1 MKHTRLV
8 KYRPVLTANQI
19 THILNLAKLENP
31 LSDIS
36 LSVISTLSV
45 FQTKIDNAAVLPA
58 YSSIQSTASASTA
71 VTREEKQLLDLGEI
85 PATSGAST
93 SAALAHSGIYPN
105 ATDLVDKEVYWEEC
119 HTKYKYTPELCSV
132 KELSAAQ
139 EHMYLNDLMTAEQ
152 EAAWEAKIA
161 RELDL

>member
-58 YSSIQSTASASTA
+58 YSSIQSTASASNA

-85 PATSGAST
+85 PATSTTTDTAST
-93 SAALAHSGIYPN
+93 
-105 ATDLVDKEVYWEEC
+105 KEVLWEQAYQLYIADP
-119 HTKYKYTPELCSV
+119 TACSIAT
-132 KELSAAQ
+132 LSAAQ